1 MIILIISCSDDS
13 INNSQ
18 SNEYF
23 NISIEETGES
33 TLFIF
38 LDTINNLN
46 NGDEIGIFDTNGVMD
61 SQGNFGE
68 ILVGSVTWTGS
79 ELEITAILAVDLSQF
94 GGPILPGAV
103 EGNPMSLKVWDTS
116 EEMEYDV
123 TYGVFPGAGTFDGL
137 FTAVNEIISV
147 TPHCFKQSMFA
158 L

>member
-68 ILVGSVTWTGS
+68 ILVGSGIWNGS
-79 ELEITAILAVDLSQF
+79 QLEITAIGSIDLSQF
-94 GGPILPGAV
+94 GSTILPGY
-103 EGNPMSLKVWDTS
+103 GQNNSMSLKIWDG
-116 EEMEYDV
+116 ENLHNV
-123 TYGVFPGAGTFDGL
+123 TYNIESGNGNFNSL
-137 FTAVNEIISV
+137 FTAIDQII
-147 TPHCFKQSMFA
+147 FNNN
-158 L
+158 